1 MESSK
6 SDAASGKPTAER
18 LVLLITGG
26 ASGAPFL
33 FLPVSYPERSL
44 PLETTKL
51 ISEVKDTEKRLAAAR
66 ETAKAACLS
75 TINEELA
82 KLKSI
87 GFDYEL
93 TPKNGNEKLCGSCG
107 KKGHNTRGCPERK
120 GEPNGK
126 QNRFPQAE
134 AVHTD

>member
-44 PLETTKL
+44 PLETTNL

-82 KLKSI
+82 KLWQFCRQAPTSYC
-87 GFDYEL
+87 FFNTMAMAQDAARFAAL
-93 TPKNGNEKLCGSCG
+93 V
-107 KKGHNTRGCPERK
+107 KG
-120 GEPNGK
+120 
-126 QNRFPQAE
+126 
-134 AVHTD
+134 